1 MHLSVPIKK
10 KKNTILLYQFPDFF
24 SFSGSFLDCIL
35 HLIVVNLIGL
45 PPDVDDNFTVHA
57 LVKSDLQ
64 IFSIFLIV
72 FDLQQNLLGLVW
84 IGLLPYVQHT
94 ESSNLHFY

>member
-1 MHLSVPIKK
+1 MHLSLPIKK
-10 KKNTILLYQFPDFF
+10 NKKIQFYYINLQIFF

-64 IFSIFLIV
+64 IFFGYFLGAFDFSDCFLPPTKSSRFGLDWIASICST
-72 FDLQQNLLGLVW
+72 
-84 IGLLPYVQHT
+84 Y
-94 ESSNLHFY
+94 